1 MQLYVIDTVSQEQTN
16 FIFKYL
22 KETLNTEGLEEAPKR
37 YIGFRQDYTYVP
49 LAGAR
54 TLYCFSD
61 DPPSHKDWLGIKRF
75 QSMNCLNFSPLKI
88 YSKL

>member
-16 FIFKYL
+16 FVFKYL
-22 KETLNTEGLEEAPKR
+22 KETFKTEGGIAEAPKR

-49 LAGAR
+49 IAGAR

-61 DPPSHKDWLGIKRF
+61 DPPSHKDWLGYK
-75 QSMNCLNFSPLKI
+75 KI
-88 YSKL
+88 SVDELFKLLSFEDS

>member
-16 FIFKYL
+16 FVFKYL

-49 LAGAR
+49 LAG
-54 TLYCFSD
+54 
-61 DPPSHKDWLGIKRF
+61 
-75 QSMNCLNFSPLKI
+75 
-88 YSKL
+88 SKNLILFFG